1 MYGCKYVGFDDYCDT
16 DASKGLGYRACGYF
30 VVFILTGVYLLVT
43 LFVGVII
50 KSMELLQKSVAEENE
65 ILTKVYR
72 QQSEFGYG
80 PLALTTLL
88 EVFDMLDQS
97 ANGVLT
103 VGFDSSARKRSITL
117 LII

>member
-1 MYGCKYVGFDDYCDT
+1 M
-16 DASKGLGYRACGYF
+16 
-30 VVFILTGVYLLVT
+30 VFILTGVYLLVT

-50 KSMELLQKSVAEENE
+50 KSMELLQKSVAEETE

-72 QQSEFGYG
+72 QQTEFGYG
-80 PLALTTLL
+80 PLALATLL

-103 VGFDSSARKRSITL
+103 VRAVY
-117 LII
+117 LISGYFKFLTGIIINS